1 MNATPESLHMVQL
14 WVQKA
19 ENDLTNATYMLTLDD
34 DCPFDTVC
42 FHAQQC
48 VEKYLKALLTW
59 RQIDFRRTH
68 DLPELLLQLPEHLAL
83 QSYLAGVSLLN
94 RYAVEARYPGDW
106 EPISREDAEEAV
118 QLALVLRAAIREHLP
133 ITSLADNPA

>member
-1 MNATPESLHMVQL
+1 MSDNPEVARMVRL

-19 ENDLTNATYMLTLDD
+19 ENDLTNATYMLTMEE

-59 RQIDFRRTH
+59 LQIDFPKTH
-68 DLPELLLQLPEHLAL
+68 DLPELLLKVPQSFGLQEH
-83 QSYLAGVSLLN
+83 LAGVSLLN

-106 EPISREDAEEAV
+106 EPITREEAEEAV
-118 QLALVLRAAIREHLP
+118 SLAERLRAVIRGHF
-133 ITSLADNPA
+133 TCF